1 MRRIWLRTSKLSAC
15 VCAEQITHAALRYT
29 DRHYMYLYIS
39 IYIYIYIW
47 ICIHISTTRSSLSL
61 INSMRMLYLCD
72 VLNMRSNRKGSEKKQ
87 QITQK
92 EEKIHNLSKNI
103 QRKGQNKRTRTLS
116 RQIRCRL
123 WARTSHQDSAASK
136 TETVGIVSAPLAL
149 RMGGGGVSKESRVIF
164 ARMQGSGKDGG
175 ESYFVSGSTQRS
187 NSPVA
192 HAALLIGGAVRG
204 ALFG

>member
-1 MRRIWLRTSKLSAC
+1 
-15 VCAEQITHAALRYT
+15 
-29 DRHYMYLYIS
+29 
-39 IYIYIYIW
+39 
-47 ICIHISTTRSSLSL
+47 
-61 INSMRMLYLCD
+61 MLYLCD

-204 ALFG
+204 ALFGWGSGAARTLAAARLVVVEPSTAAMSAAMNKRQSRMNGGSWGGGVGGEEEVAN